1 MQFYLGNDTEPFESI
16 DNIVLYPGIGDN
28 YVDYGQDIS
37 FPYTKNFTL
46 TPKELEPYSNIK
58 LASFLYEQCFETPYL
73 PCGFVL
79 RFSFISNYGDDNEI
93 GVDKI
98 ELYDQ
103 LGRDIISKYRSKIR
117 IETNSIKI
125 NNTNYN
131 TNNVD
136 KNINNKNYKQ
146 KQSYE
151 DRTEMLLK
159 FNNTALENNED
170 TQYNNVYMFF
180 RIPIGIS
187 FIKITNHGK
196 EPKKGVKNMKVYM
209 DGNVIYDGYLN
220 KKKEEDDKEDV
231 SCNDKGET
239 IILFTCEIGITKFL
253 DDEVLAKPIKRVQ
266 KKEVKNGNEVVLK
279 L

>member
-1 MQFYLGNDTEPFESI
+1 
-16 DNIVLYPGIGDN
+16 
-28 YVDYGQDIS
+28 
-37 FPYTKNFTL
+37 
-46 TPKELEPYSNIK
+46 
-58 LASFLYEQCFETPYL
+58 
-73 PCGFVL
+73 
-79 RFSFISNYGDDNEI
+79 
-93 GVDKI
+93 
-98 ELYDQ
+98 
-103 LGRDIISKYRSKIR
+103 
-117 IETNSIKI
+117 
-125 NNTNYN
+125 
-131 TNNVD
+131 
-136 KNINNKNYKQ
+136 
-146 KQSYE
+146 
-151 DRTEMLLK
+151 MLLK